1 MAAMN
6 RTISLRAGVFAV
18 TLAAIVVGPV
28 PGYAQT
34 PGMDR
39 RQDRRQDRGDARDT
53 RQTGRQTGR
62 DAKAACRDA
71 GGNPVECR
79 QQKRAMKQDAR
90 GAARDVKTHD

>member
-1 MAAMN
+1 MG
-6 RTISLRAGVFAV
+6 RTILRAGVLTM
-18 TLAAIVVGPV
+18 TLAATGLGADVA

-34 PGMDR
+34 PGMERREDR
-39 RQDRRQDRGDARDT
+39 RQDREDARDT

-79 QQKRAMKQDAR
+79 QQKRAIKRGAR
-90 GAARDVKTHD
+90 DAARDVKTND